1 MIKHKWIGLLSALLM
16 AAAVL
21 FIGIGYFIP
30 SAFEEVTGST
40 EPPYVSEMDKTKVL
54 DIQIIAD
61 EKEWANMLQNATA
74 KEYIPATVIIDG
86 TKITNVGIRPKGNS
100 SLRMV
105 AQDSTTDRYSF
116 KIEFDHYVSGQ
127 TWLGLDKIVVNNMQG
142 DSTYMKEYLS
152 YDLMDYVGVEAPL
165 YTFSNISING
175 EVWGFYLAVEVLEDS
190 YATRVYGND
199 HGKLYKPESMGMR
212 GNGQMNDFL
221 EGMQGGGLDE
231 KSSQQV
237 NSEEGQRGQ
246 SQFPTVSASPDTT
259 PGDGLDEN
267 RPHQGNA
274 EEGQRPARGQGQFPT
289 EGASDTM
296 PGGGRGGLSGGTT
309 LQYTDDEI
317 SSYSAIFEN
326 SVFKSTDRDYTRVI
340 NALKKLNAGED
351 LDSVVDVE
359 ATLKYFAAHTVI
371 VNLDSYVSSMS
382 HNYYLYEKGGQLTLL
397 PWDFNLAFGGF
408 QSGNA
413 SSVVNFPID
422 TPVSGVSLEDRPILA
437 KLLEVPEYLE
447 LYHSYLRQIVDGY
460 FNSGLF
466 SQTVDSLD
474 ALISPYVEA
483 DPTAFYDFTSYQGGV
498 SELKKLGILRARS
511 IEGQLDGSIPA
522 TTTGQSAYPDALV
535 DASSINLSA
544 LGSMGGGRGGFGG
557 IPGGDT
563 TENGENNMNPNG
575 IMQGLDRANMEKA
588 MEIIA
593 VAGEGELTPEQ
604 LAQLQELG
612 FTEDQIAMFRSRG
625 QGGSFAGGERPGNMQ
640 DGANNRP
647 QRGNQDTGGSPSSAT
662 AGFDMEMWIV
672 LGITT
677 ALLLGGLLFVIFY
690 KRRRTV

>member
-30 SAFEEVTGST
+30 SAFGEVTGSA

-74 KEYIPATVIIDG
+74 EEYIPATVIIDG
-86 TKITNVGIRPKGNS
+86 TRITNVGIRPKGNS
-100 SLRMV
+100 SLSMV
-105 AQDSTTDRYSF
+105 ARDSTTDRYSF

-127 TWLGLDKIVVNNMQG
+127 TWLGLDKIVINNMQG

-165 YTFSNISING
+165 YTFSNISINN
-175 EVWGFYLAVEVLEDS
+175 EAWGFYLAVEVLEDS

-221 EGMQGGGLDE
+221 EGMQDGSPDE

-237 NSEEGQRGQ
+237 NSKERQ
-246 SQFPTVSASPDTT
+246 
-259 PGDGLDEN
+259 
-267 RPHQGNA
+267 H
-274 EEGQRPARGQGQFPT
+274 PARGHGQFPT
-289 EGASDTM
+289 EGAPPNTNTM
-296 PGGGRGGLSGGTT
+296 PGGNRGGFGGQSGGTT

-326 SVFKSTDRDYTRVI
+326 SVFKSTDQDYTRMI

-359 ATLKYFAAHTVI
+359 ATLKYFAANTVI
-371 VNLDSYVSSMS
+371 VNLDSYVSNMS

-413 SSVVNFPID
+413 SSAVNFPID

-563 TENGENNMNPNG
+563 KENGENNMNPNG

-612 FTEDQIAMFRSRG
+612 FTEDQITMFRSRN

-672 LGITT
+672 LGTST